1 MQISSK
7 QNIFISQDLG
17 RVFGVAQSIA
27 KKRNDQLVGIDSI
40 LLALSKPSTNTGKIL
55 QNSGLSYSA
64 LQEVIKKMRKEQ
76 TINSPD
82 DDTNFKSLEKYTL
95 NLTQK
100 AKEGKL
106 DPVIGRD
113 EEIRRAMQVLSRR
126 TKNNPVL
133 IGEPGVGKTAIIE
146 GLAIRIVNG
155 DVPDSL
161 KDKKLLVLDLGAML
175 AGAKFRGEFEER
187 LKVVMAEITKNQHTT
202 ILFIDE
208 LHTIVGAGAAEGAID
223 ASNMLKPALARGEL
237 HCIGATH

>member
-1 MQISSK
+1 MNVEQFTNKVKEQISAAQIKALQMQHQQLLPLHMLGALLEEKDIVVPLLQQTGTNPSTLQNDIDKQLEKIPAVIQGDK

-17 RVFGVAQSIA
+17 RVFGEAQSIA

-55 QNSGLSYSA
+55 QNSGLSYSS

-76 TINSPD
+76 TINSPN

-113 EEIRRAMQVLSRR
+113 EEIRRATQVLS
-126 TKNNPVL
+126 
-133 IGEPGVGKTAIIE
+133 GE
-146 GLAIRIVNG
+146 
-155 DVPDSL
+155 L
-161 KDKKLLVLDLGAML
+161 K
-175 AGAKFRGEFEER
+175 
-187 LKVVMAEITKNQHTT
+187 T
-202 ILFIDE
+202 ILF
-208 LHTIVGAGAAEGAID
+208 
-223 ASNMLKPALARGEL
+223 
-237 HCIGATH
+237 